1 MSRAPVDMSYSVPCV
16 VADRCAAPENGSRIP
31 PDWFHPLPGAI
42 GPPAAFPNR
51 ASPSGPP
58 TAYVRAQRRRDVGR
72 GTASLSYGPW
82 QEVVAGFRVV
92 TEIAAPV
99 EVCFD
104 LSRSID
110 LHLESMISSGE
121 QAVDGVTAGLIGAG
135 EEVTWEARHLGML
148 WRMTSRITAFEP
160 PHRFVDEMVHGPF
173 AFFRHEHLFA
183 EHGDGTQ
190 MTDAVEAGMGLGP
203 LGPVADRAAVAY
215 LKRLIRIRNT
225 AIKARAEVG
234 ERPG

>member
-1 MSRAPVDMSYSVPCV
+1 
-16 VADRCAAPENGSRIP
+16 
-31 PDWFHPLPGAI
+31 
-42 GPPAAFPNR
+42 
-51 ASPSGPP
+51 
-58 TAYVRAQRRRDVGR
+58 
-72 GTASLSYGPW
+72 
-82 QEVVAGFRVV
+82 VAGFRVV